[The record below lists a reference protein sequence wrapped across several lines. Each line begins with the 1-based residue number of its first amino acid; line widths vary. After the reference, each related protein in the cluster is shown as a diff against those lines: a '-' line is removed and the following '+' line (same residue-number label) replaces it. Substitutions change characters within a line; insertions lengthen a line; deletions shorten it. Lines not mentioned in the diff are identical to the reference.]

1 MTTKR
6 SQWVKILTGVL
17 GFCLCAGLETHAQ
30 QGQRTGGSA
39 NITSRPYV
47 PNGTIGDAV
56 ISADT
61 DTKQITV
68 IADEATA
75 RYVRQVIKGLDQPK
89 PQVLIKVVFLEVSYN
104 NASDI
109 GFEGSITR
117 KLSGSMTGMASN
129 VFGAGFLGTV
139 PPGAGLYT
147 ILGNDFQATLRLI
160 AQAGKAEIL
169 SRPSILTRNNQQ
181 ATISIGQQVPLIT
194 GTRIDTQNNQIN
206 TFSYQKVGVNL
217 QVTPFITP
225 DGMVELIVTP
235 EISQLADKSQWV
247 PTSSGPAGIVL
258 SPVINSRSADTVV
271 VVPDAQTVVIGGLME
286 NNKVSSE
293 SKIPILGDIPLI
305 GNLFKRQIKNYT
317 KTELII
323 FLTPHI
329 VNAPEQLAALSA
341 GERANSKLMPKAF
354 TEEELDRFLDTVPVK
369 GAAAPTGNASKN
381 KTANS
386 QPSKGQK

>member
-1 MTTKR
+1 MTTKC
-6 SQWVKILTGVL
+6 SQWMKILTGVL
-17 GFCLCAGLETHAQ
+17 GFCLCAVLEAHAQ

-56 ISADT
+56 VSADA

-68 IADEATA
+68 IADEETA
-75 RYVRQVIKGLDQPK
+75 RYVRQVIKGLDRPK
-89 PQVLIKVVFLEVSYN
+89 PQVLIKVVFLEASYN
-104 NASDI
+104 NTSDI
-109 GFEGSITR
+109 GVEGSITR

-129 VFGAGFLGTV
+129 VFGAGFIGAV
-139 PPGAGLYT
+139 PPGAGLFT
-147 ILGNDFQATLRLI
+147 VLGNDFQATLRLI
-160 AQAGKAEIL
+160 AQAGKTEVL

-181 ATISIGQQVPLIT
+181 ATISLGQQVPLIT

-206 TFSYQKVGVNL
+206 TFVYQSVGINL

-225 DGMVELIVTP
+225 DGMVEMILTP
-235 EISQLADKSQWV
+235 EISELADKSQWI
-247 PTSSGPAGIVL
+247 PTSSGPAGTVL
-258 SPVINSRSADTVV
+258 SPVINSRKADTVV
-271 VVPDAQTVVIGGLME
+271 VVPDGQTVVIGGLME
-286 NNKVSSE
+286 NDKVSSE

-305 GNLFKRQIKNYT
+305 GSLFKRQIKNYT

-329 VNAPEQLAALSA
+329 VSAPEQLVALSA
-341 GERANSKLMPKAF
+341 GERANSKTVPKAF

-369 GAAAPTGNASKN
+369 GAKN
-381 KTANS
+381 NTANS
-386 QPSKGQK
+386 QSSKGQK